1 MFIKRGMARL
11 NYLGR
16 GKDLKD
22 ILSDKNKTRHRIY
35 TYDYILEK
43 KKKTKLFY
51 TYLCISLI
59 THKKTR
65 KTIVGL

>member
-1 MFIKRGMARL
+1 MARL

-43 KKKTKLFY
+43 KKENETILYIFVH
-51 TYLCISLI
+51 ISDYAQ
-59 THKKTR
+59 KKTR